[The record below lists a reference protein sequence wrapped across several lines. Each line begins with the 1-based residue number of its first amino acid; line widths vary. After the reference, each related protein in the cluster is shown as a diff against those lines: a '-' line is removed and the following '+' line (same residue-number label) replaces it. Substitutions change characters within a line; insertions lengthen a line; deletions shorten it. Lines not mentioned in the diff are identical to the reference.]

1 MSRPAATENREQRRA
16 DIVRAG
22 LELLEQGGL
31 DALSLRRVAQSL
43 GMHAPGLYWY
53 IEDKQELID
62 LLAQAILDEAFAE
75 GALNGPAE
83 GEGWEPWLTEVA
95 VRIRGTLLAHRDGAR
110 VVAGAYLFRTH
121 SLTDMMETAVEA
133 LERDG
138 YSRDM
143 ALHCTITVM
152 RYTTGIA
159 LDDQASPKSRRAEI
173 MRRLKEGLPVGPKI
187 DPERWP
193 RVAEVMGRWVKQVFV
208 AGVDPAS
215 LGELHFRHGLA
226 LVMAGIRS
234 AKTHSPLD
242 EAAKHLKTL
251 GASSS

>member
-1 MSRPAATENREQRRA
+1 LSRPAPTENREQRRA

-31 DALSLRRVAQSL
+31 DALSLRRVAQAL

-62 LLAQAILDEAFAE
+62 LLAKAILDEALAGE
-75 GALNGPAE
+75 RGPAE
-83 GEGWEPWLTEVA
+83 WEGWEPWLTEVA
-95 VRIRGTLLAHRDGAR
+95 VRVRRALLAHRDGAR
-110 VVAGAYLFRTH
+110 VVAGAYLFRTN
-121 SLTDMMETAVEA
+121 SITDLMEIAIDT
-133 LERDG
+133 LEREG
-138 YSRDM
+138 FSRDM
-143 ALHCTITVM
+143 ALHCAITVM

-159 LDDQASPKSRRAEI
+159 LDDQASPTTRRAEI
-173 MRRLKEGLPVGPKI
+173 MKRLEEGRPIGPKI

-193 RVAEVMGRWVKQVFV
+193 KVAEVMGRWVSKVFV
-208 AGVDPAS
+208 AGVDPTS

-242 EAAKHLKTL
+242 EAAKHLNPSATP
-251 GASSS
+251 SS

>member
-1 MSRPAATENREQRRA
+1 LSRPAPTENREQRRA
-16 DIVRAG
+16 EIVRAG

-31 DALSLRRVAQSL
+31 EALSLRRVAQVL

-62 LLAQAILDEAFAE
+62 LLAKAILDEALANE
-75 GALNGPAE
+75 HGPAE

-95 VRIRGTLLAHRDGAR
+95 VRMRRAQLAHRDGAR

-121 SLTDMMETAVEA
+121 SITDLCEIAIDV

-138 YSRDM
+138 FTRDM
-143 ALHCTITVM
+143 ALHCAITVM

-159 LDDQASPKSRRAEI
+159 LDDQASPKKRRAEI
-173 MRRLKEGLPVGPKI
+173 MRRLEEGAPIGPKI

-193 RVAEVMGRWVKQVFV
+193 KVAEVMGRWVKQVFV

-234 AKTHSPLD
+234 ARERSPLD
-242 EAAKHLKTL
+242 NSMPRTAET
-251 GASSS
+251 

>member
-1 MSRPAATENREQRRA
+1 LSRPAPTENREQRRA
-16 DIVRAG
+16 EIVRAG
-22 LELLEQGGL
+22 LELLEEGGL
-31 DALSLRRVAQSL
+31 DALSLRRVAQAL

-62 LLAQAILDEAFAE
+62 LLAKAILDEAIAGE
-75 GALNGPAE
+75 KGPAE
-83 GEGWEPWLTEVA
+83 GEGWEPWLTEVV
-95 VRIRGTLLAHRDGAR
+95 VRVRRVLLAHRDGAR

-121 SLTDMMETAVEA
+121 SITDLLEIAVEA

-138 YSRDM
+138 YGRDT
-143 ALHCTITVM
+143 ALHCAITVM

-159 LDDQASPKSRRAEI
+159 LDDQASPTKRRAEI
-173 MRRLKEGLPVGPKI
+173 MKRLEEGVAIGPKI

-193 RVAEVMGRWVKQVFV
+193 KVAEVMGRWVKQVFV
-208 AGVDPAS
+208 VGVDPAS

-242 EAAKHLKTL
+242 DAAKHLT
-251 GASSS
+251 ASGPSST

>member
-1 MSRPAATENREQRRA
+1 MSRPAPTENREHRRA
-16 DIVRAG
+16 EIVRAG
-22 LELLEQGGL
+22 LQLLEEGGL
-31 DALSLRRVAQSL
+31 DALSLRRVAQAL

-62 LLAQAILDEAFAE
+62 LLAKAILDEALVGE
-75 GALNGPAE
+75 KGPAE

-95 VRIRGTLLAHRDGAR
+95 VRVRRTLLAHRDGAR
-110 VVAGAYLFRTH
+110 VVAGAYLFRTN

-138 YSRDM
+138 YNRDM
-143 ALHCTITVM
+143 ALHCAITVM

-159 LDDQASPKSRRAEI
+159 LDDQASPKTRREEI
-173 MRRLKEGLPVGPKI
+173 MRRLKERVPIGPRI

-193 RVAEVMGRWVKQVFV
+193 RVAEVMGRWVKEVFV

-226 LVMAGIRS
+226 VVMAGIRS
-234 AKTHSPLD
+234 AKTRSPMED
-242 EAAKHLKTL
+242 AVAHLQKST
-251 GASSS
+251 

>member
-1 MSRPAATENREQRRA
+1 LSRPAPTENREQRRA

-22 LELLEQGGL
+22 LELLEEGGL
-31 DALSLRRVAQSL
+31 DALSLRRVAQAL

-62 LLAQAILDEAFAE
+62 LLAKAILDEALVGE
-75 GALNGPAE
+75 KGPAE

-95 VRIRGTLLAHRDGAR
+95 VRVRRVLLAHRDGAR
-110 VVAGAYLFRTH
+110 VVAGAYLFRTN
-121 SLTDMMETAVEA
+121 SITDLMEIAIDT
-133 LERDG
+133 LEREG
-138 YSRDM
+138 FTRDM
-143 ALHCTITVM
+143 ALHCAITVM

-159 LDDQASPKSRRAEI
+159 LDDQASPTTRRAEI
-173 MRRLKEGLPVGPKI
+173 MKRLEEGRPIGPKI

-193 RVAEVMGRWVKQVFV
+193 KVAEVMGRWVKQVFV
-208 AGVDPAS
+208 AGVDPTS

-234 AKTHSPLD
+234 AKTQSPLD
-242 EAAKHLKTL
+242 EAAKHLKT
-251 GASSS
+251 AATPSS

>member
-1 MSRPAATENREQRRA
+1 MSRPAPTENREQRRA
-16 DIVRAG
+16 EIVRAG

-31 DALSLRRVAQSL
+31 EALSLRRVAQAL

-62 LLAQAILDEAFAE
+62 LLAKAILDEALAGE
-75 GALNGPAE
+75 TGPAD

-95 VRIRGTLLAHRDGAR
+95 VRMRRVVLAHRDGAR

-121 SLTDMMETAVEA
+121 AITDV
-133 LERDG
+133 LERAIEVLEREG
-138 YSRDM
+138 FSRDM
-143 ALHCTITVM
+143 ALHGSITVM
-152 RYTTGIA
+152 RYTMGIA
-159 LDDQASPKSRRAEI
+159 LDDQASPTKRRAEI
-173 MRRLKEGLPVGPKI
+173 MRRLDEGIPIGPHI

-193 RVAEVMGRWVKQVFV
+193 RVAEVMGRWIKQVFV

-234 AKTHSPLD
+234 ARTGSLGKSPERTAD
-242 EAAKHLKTL
+242 T
-251 GASSS
+251 

>member
-1 MSRPAATENREQRRA
+1 LSRPAPTENREQRRA

-22 LELLEQGGL
+22 LELLEEGGL
-31 DALSLRRVAQSL
+31 DALSLRRVAQAL

-62 LLAQAILDEAFAE
+62 LLAKAILDEALVGE
-75 GALNGPAE
+75 KGPAE

-95 VRIRGTLLAHRDGAR
+95 VRVRRVLLAHRDGAR
-110 VVAGAYLFRTH
+110 VVAGAYLFRTN
-121 SLTDMMETAVEA
+121 SITDLMEIAIDT
-133 LERDG
+133 LEREG
-138 YSRDM
+138 FTRDM
-143 ALHCTITVM
+143 ALHCAITVM

-159 LDDQASPKSRRAEI
+159 LDDQASPTTRRAEI
-173 MRRLKEGLPVGPKI
+173 MKRLEEGRPIGPKI

-193 RVAEVMGRWVKQVFV
+193 KVAEVMGRWVKQVFV
-208 AGVDPAS
+208 AGVDPTS

-234 AKTHSPLD
+234 AKQGLSLKEPSGSP
-242 EAAKHLKTL
+242 ANA
-251 GASSS
+251 

>member
-1 MSRPAATENREQRRA
+1 MSRPAPTENREQRRA
-16 DIVRAG
+16 EIVRAG

-31 DALSLRRVAQSL
+31 DALSLRRVAQAL

-62 LLAQAILDEAFAE
+62 LLAKAILDEALVGE
-75 GALNGPAE
+75 KGPAE

-95 VRIRGTLLAHRDGAR
+95 VRVRRVLLAHRDGAR

-121 SLTDMMETAVEA
+121 SITDLLEIAMEV

-143 ALHCTITVM
+143 ALHCAITVM

-159 LDDQASPKSRRAEI
+159 LDDQASPTRRREEI
-173 MRRLKEGLPVGPKI
+173 MRRLEQGMPVGPKI

-234 AKTHSPLD
+234 AKTRSPLED
-242 EAAKHLKTL
+242 AVEHLK
-251 GASSS
+251 ASATPSS

>member
-1 MSRPAATENREQRRA
+1 LSRPAPTENREQRRA
-16 DIVRAG
+16 EIVRAA
-22 LELLEQGGL
+22 LELLEEGGL
-31 DALSLRRVAQSL
+31 EALSLRRVAQAL

-62 LLAQAILDEAFAE
+62 LLAKAILDEAIANE
-75 GALNGPAE
+75 KGPAE

-95 VRIRGTLLAHRDGAR
+95 VRIRYVLLAHRDGAR
-110 VVAGAYLFRTH
+110 VVAGAYLFRTN
-121 SLTDMMETAVEA
+121 SITDLLEIMIDA

-143 ALHCTITVM
+143 ALHCGITVM

-159 LDDQASPKSRRAEI
+159 LDDQASPTERRAEI
-173 MRRLKEGLPVGPKI
+173 MRRLKEGIPVGPHI

-193 RVAEVMGRWVKQVFV
+193 KVAEVMGRWVKQVFV
-208 AGVDPAS
+208 AGADPVA

-234 AKTHSPLD
+234 AKTRSPLED
-242 EAAKHLKTL
+242 AAKHLSKTT
-251 GASSS
+251 

>member
-1 MSRPAATENREQRRA
+1 MSRPAPTENREQRRA
-16 DIVRAG
+16 EIVRAG

-31 DALSLRRVAQSL
+31 DALSLRRVAQAL

-62 LLAQAILDEAFAE
+62 LLAKAILDEALVGE
-75 GALNGPAE
+75 KRPAE

-95 VRIRGTLLAHRDGAR
+95 VRVRRVLLAHRDGAR

-121 SLTDMMETAVEA
+121 SITDLLEIAMEV

-143 ALHCTITVM
+143 ALHCAITVM

-159 LDDQASPKSRRAEI
+159 LDDQASPTRRREEI
-173 MRRLKEGLPVGPKI
+173 MRRLEQGMPVGPKI

-234 AKTHSPLD
+234 AKTRSPLED
-242 EAAKHLKTL
+242 AVEHLK
-251 GASSS
+251 ASATPSS

>member
-1 MSRPAATENREQRRA
+1 MTRLAPTENREQRRA

-22 LELLEQGGL
+22 LELLEEGGL
-31 DALSLRRVAQSL
+31 DALSLRRVAQAL

-62 LLAQAILDEAFAE
+62 LLAKAILDEALGDE
-75 GALNGPAE
+75 KGPAE

-95 VRIRGTLLAHRDGAR
+95 VRIRYVLLAHRDGAR

-121 SLTDMMETAVEA
+121 SITDLLEIAIQV

-143 ALHCTITVM
+143 ALHCAITVM

-159 LDDQASPKSRRAEI
+159 LDDQASPKKRRAEI
-173 MRRLKEGLPVGPKI
+173 MRRLKEGIPVGPHI

-208 AGVDPAS
+208 AGVDPVS

-234 AKTHSPLD
+234 AKTRSPLED
-242 EAAKHLKTL
+242 AAEHLQK
-251 GASSS
+251 AK

>member
-1 MSRPAATENREQRRA
+1 MSRPAPTENREQRRA
-16 DIVRAG
+16 EIVRAG

-31 DALSLRRVAQSL
+31 DALSLRRVAQAL

-62 LLAQAILDEAFAE
+62 LLAKAILDEALAGE
-75 GALNGPAE
+75 KGPAE

-95 VRIRGTLLAHRDGAR
+95 VRVRRALLAHRDGAR
-110 VVAGAYLFRTH
+110 VVAGAYLFRTN
-121 SLTDMMETAVEA
+121 SITDLMEIAIDA
-133 LERDG
+133 LENEG
-138 YSRDM
+138 FTRDM
-143 ALHCTITVM
+143 ALHCAITVM

-159 LDDQASPKSRRAEI
+159 LDDQASPTTRRAEI
-173 MRRLKEGLPVGPKI
+173 MKRLEEGRPIGPKI

-193 RVAEVMGRWVKQVFV
+193 KVAEVMGRWVKQVFV
-208 AGVDPAS
+208 AGVDPTS

-234 AKTHSPLD
+234 AKQGLPLKEPSGSP
-242 EAAKHLKTL
+242 ANA
-251 GASSS
+251 